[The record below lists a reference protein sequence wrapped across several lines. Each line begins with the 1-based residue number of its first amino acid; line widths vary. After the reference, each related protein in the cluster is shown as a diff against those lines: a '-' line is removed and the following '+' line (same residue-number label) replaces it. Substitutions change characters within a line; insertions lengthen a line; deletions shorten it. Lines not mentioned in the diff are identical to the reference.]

1 MTFDGNWMCI
11 ADKWRPMIVCSGE
24 ILPHIQMSLLNH
36 RKYDWGWMVDVG
48 GLLKIYRCGQPTIHL
63 PTWWT
68 TNIYKY
74 IGYRVLQY
82 QMLQCTY
89 IHIID
94 YVKRNRKNTQMRY
107 IKVGMEVG
115 YSLHE
120 EKITNYPQIDFA
132 ATSII

>member
-1 MTFDGNWMCI
+1 
-11 ADKWRPMIVCSGE
+11 
-24 ILPHIQMSLLNH
+24 
-36 RKYDWGWMVDVG
+36 
-48 GLLKIYRCGQPTIHL
+48 
-63 PTWWT
+63 
-68 TNIYKY
+68 
-74 IGYRVLQY
+74 
-82 QMLQCTY
+82 MLQCTY